1 MRHPSTR
8 SLCVPTGHEPRPLP
22 LPVLSACLP
31 TGLGDGRRVTEVHQG
46 CGRNRGP
53 GGEEGRPAGCGRCP
67 WSCSGGR
74 AQAGGRGLGGRG
86 WEGVPGLSGAPGRSQ
101 WGAGST
107 AWSGLLPGAR
117 DGTPARGH
125 VPTDPAH
132 NPRRSF
138 QVRLLLARE
147 PSPRAQ
153 PSLCHPRACR
163 KHPLGPT
170 TEGPEGS
177 PDTVWGDGLW
187 PRGPRFFWGPQ
198 SPAQP
203 GRGRRLQRV
212 RATGLAALLCLR
224 HAVRL

>member
-1 MRHPSTR
+1 MGAI
-8 SLCVPTGHEPRPLP
+8 V
-22 LPVLSACLP
+22 AQA
-31 TGLGDGRRVTEVHQG
+31 GRRAGLPSAVAVP
-46 CGRNRGP
+46 GP
-53 GGEEGRPAGCGRCP
+53 A
-67 WSCSGGR
+67 
-74 AQAGGRGLGGRG
+74 AAGGRGLGGGG

-147 PSPRAQ
+147 PSPQAQ

-170 TEGPEGS
+170 TEGPKGS

-187 PRGPRFFWGPQ
+187 PRGPQFFWGPQ

-203 GRGRRLQRV
+203 GRGRRLRRV